1 MKNIKNIKNIPW
13 TEKYRPTDIND
24 IVLDET
30 NTIFFNNII
39 EKKMFP
45 NLLLYGPPGTGKTTT
60 IINLINKYQEINE
73 YKNKSSIIHL
83 NASDERGID
92 VIRIQINAF
101 VSSKNFFYNGLKY
114 IILDEVDYMTKIA
127 QQALKS
133 LIQETDDNIRFILIC
148 NYITKIDNTLQVQFI
163 KLRFNIIPKKSL
175 YNYINYINK
184 TEKLNLSYD
193 EMNNIITYYSN
204 DIRSMVNY
212 LQTNIHNK
220 CLFLNNDVF
229 EKLYKTNITKNLY
242 LFKTNIKNI
251 EKKYNTPILNIL
263 KEYIFFILSLKKD
276 TNNNKNI
283 LFTKQIYFIIY
294 NINIVYDIDLFVNII
309 YNMIIDYHNL
319 I

>member
-1 MKNIKNIKNIPW
+1 MKNKNIPW
-13 TEKYRPTDIND
+13 TEKYRPINMND

-30 NTIFFNNII
+30 NTVFFNNII
-39 EKKMFP
+39 EKQMFP

-73 YKNKSSIIHL
+73 HKNKSSIIHL

-101 VSSKNFFYNGLKY
+101 VNSKNFFYNGLKY

-148 NYITKIDNTLQVQFI
+148 NYITKIDNTLQEQFI

-184 TEKLNLSYD
+184 SENLNLSYD
-193 EMNNIITYYSN
+193 EINNIITYYLN

-212 LQTNIHNK
+212 LQTNIYNK

-229 EKLYKTNITKNLY
+229 EKLYKTNVSKNLY
-242 LFKTNIKNI
+242 SFKLSIKNI
-251 EKKYNTPILNIL
+251 EKKYNIPIINIL
-263 KEYIFFILSLKKD
+263 KEYIYFILTYKNYK
-276 TNNNKNI
+276 NNRII

-294 NINIVYDIDLFVNII
+294 NINIVYDIDLFINII
-309 YNMIIDYHNL
+309 YNMIIDYNNL

>member
-1 MKNIKNIKNIPW
+1 MKYKNIPW
-13 TEKYRPTDIND
+13 TEKYRPTNMND

-30 NTIFFNNII
+30 NTVFFNNII

-73 YKNKSSIIHL
+73 NINKSSIIHL

-101 VSSKNFFYNGLKY
+101 VNSKNFFYNGLKY

-148 NYITKIDNTLQVQFI
+148 NYITKIDNTLQEQFI
-163 KLRFNIIPKKSL
+163 KLRFNIIPKDSL
-175 YNYINYINK
+175 FNYINHINK
-184 TEKLNLSYD
+184 SENLNLPNQ
-193 EMNNIITYYSN
+193 EINNIITYYLN

-229 EKLYKTNITKNLY
+229 EKLYKTNVSKNLSC
-242 LFKTNIKNI
+242 FKLSIKNI
-251 EKKYNTPILNIL
+251 EKKYNIPIINIL
-263 KEYIFFILSLKKD
+263 KEYIHFIL
-276 TNNNKNI
+276 TFKNYKNTKII

-294 NINIVYDIDLFVNII
+294 NINIVYDIDLFINII
-309 YNMIIDYHNL
+309 YNMIIDYNNL
-319 I
+319 Y

>member
-1 MKNIKNIKNIPW
+1 MKNKNIPW
-13 TEKYRPTDIND
+13 TEKYRPINMND

-30 NTIFFNNII
+30 NTVFFNNII
-39 EKKMFP
+39 EKQMFP

-73 YKNKSSIIHL
+73 HKNKSSIIHL

-101 VSSKNFFYNGLKY
+101 VNSKNFFHNGLKY

-148 NYITKIDNTLQVQFI
+148 NYITKIDNTLQEQFI

-184 TEKLNLSYD
+184 SENLNLSYN
-193 EMNNIITYYSN
+193 EINNIITYYLN

-212 LQTNIHNK
+212 LQTNIYNK

-229 EKLYKTNITKNLY
+229 EKLYKTNVSKNLY
-242 LFKTNIKNI
+242 SFKLSIKNI
-251 EKKYNTPILNIL
+251 EKKYNIPIINIL
-263 KEYIFFILSLKKD
+263 KEYIYFIL
-276 TNNNKNI
+276 TYKNYKNSRII

-294 NINIVYDIDLFVNII
+294 NINIVYDIDLFINII
-309 YNMIIDYHNL
+309 YNMIIDYNNL